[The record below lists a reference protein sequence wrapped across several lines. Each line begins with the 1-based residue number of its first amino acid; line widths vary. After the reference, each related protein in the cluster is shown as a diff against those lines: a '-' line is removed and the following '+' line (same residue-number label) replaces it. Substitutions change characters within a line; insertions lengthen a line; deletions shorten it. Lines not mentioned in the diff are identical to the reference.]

1 MCHSMSFSVRI
12 KDGWCWPFFFFFG
25 GSLYCIVVV
34 SISCLSLH
42 DGCSL
47 FSTAKFHF
55 SFKKVMEPLY
65 DNSAIRLKRCQIQTY
80 AANFLRPRFNKPIN
94 YSMSFKKSFI
104 YFTILS
110 IWVSLLVCNTRIVC
124 MFIWFLLPADS
135 AWTNFL

>member
-1 MCHSMSFSVRI
+1 MAGVDLVFFC
-12 KDGWCWPFFFFFG
+12 FFFRFF
-25 GSLYCIVVV
+25 LCIALLSVFRVYLFMV
-34 SISCLSLH
+34 AVHTVLPNFISVLR
-42 DGCSL
+42 
-47 FSTAKFHF
+47 
-55 SFKKVMEPLY
+55 KVMEPLY

-94 YSMSFKKSFI
+94 YSMSFQKSFI

-110 IWVSLLVCNTRIVC
+110 ISVSLLVCNTKIVC

>member
-1 MCHSMSFSVRI
+1 MAGVDLH
-12 KDGWCWPFFFFFG
+12 FFFFLG
-25 GSLYCIVVV
+25 LVCIALLLSVFCVYLFMMVAVYSVLPNFISV
-34 SISCLSLH
+34 SR
-42 DGCSL
+42 
-47 FSTAKFHF
+47 
-55 SFKKVMEPLY
+55 KVMEPLY